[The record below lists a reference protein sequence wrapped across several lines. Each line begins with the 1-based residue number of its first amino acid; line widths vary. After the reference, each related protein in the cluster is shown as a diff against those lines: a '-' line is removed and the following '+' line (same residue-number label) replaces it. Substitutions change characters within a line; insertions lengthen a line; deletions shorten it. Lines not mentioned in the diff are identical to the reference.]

1 MQASRVR
8 SHVAKSR
15 SLALFLLTI
24 GLLGCKPQM
33 VGIGDDD
40 QGLVDAGDPAGPD
53 DLAAP
58 PLPPKIPG
66 CVGDCV
72 VNATCS
78 ADKGPTTLSGTVS
91 IPSGLLPVYN
101 ARVFIPTGE
110 EIPGPPQAGAYCDRC
125 DRTPKVFSTTTDIN
139 GKFTLRNIPAGR
151 NMPLVIQVGKWRR
164 VLSISEVSECSV
176 NLLDPAE
183 TRLPRSRVEGNIPKM
198 ALSTGSADALECLL
212 RSRKLGLDDSEFT
225 PESGPGRVNLY
236 AGATGA
242 AQYVSTLNGGA
253 RFTAS
258 LAQPNPSW
266 WDSYDNWA
274 KYDIVM
280 LSCEG
285 QQYMQY
291 KSQTALQN
299 LEKYVG
305 SGGRVFASHWH
316 NGWMANAQTPQ
327 KIQTVA
333 TFANN
338 LNLGTIAALINTNQD
353 KGAALA
359 DWLILPSVSGAM
371 PPPRGQLPV
380 MGAKNTVS
388 NLNMSI
394 AQRWVDAPS
403 GASQYFS
410 FDAPIGA
417 APAELCGQMV
427 FTDLHVSGGVGG
439 DTSQAGTPFPG
450 GCNAATLSAQEK
462 ALIFMLFDLTNC
474 LQPPIG

>member
-1 MQASRVR
+1 
-8 SHVAKSR
+8 
-15 SLALFLLTI
+15 
-24 GLLGCKPQM
+24 M

-151 NMPLVIQVGKWRR
+151 NMPLVIQVGKNGDGCCRFRKCRNVRSICSIRRKRGCRAVGLKATFRRWRCR
-164 VLSISEVSECSV
+164 REAPMRWSV
-176 NLLDPAE
+176 F
-183 TRLPRSRVEGNIPKM
+183 
-198 ALSTGSADALECLL
+198 L
-212 RSRKLGLDDSEFT
+212 RSRKLGLMT
-225 PESGPGRVNLY
+225 PSSRRNQVRVASICMRGQPEPRSMCRRSM
-236 AGATGA
+236 AGHGLLRRWPSPIRA
-242 AQYVSTLNGGA
+242 GG
-253 RFTAS
+253 TAMTTK
-258 LAQPNPSW
+258 
-266 WDSYDNWA
+266 A

-299 LEKYVG
+299 LKSTSAVG
-305 SGGRVFASHWH
+305 AGCLRSHWQQRL
-316 NGWMANAQTPQ
+316 MANAQTPQ

-353 KGAALA
+353 KA
-359 DWLILPSVSGAM
+359 
-371 PPPRGQLPV
+371 R
-380 MGAKNTVS
+380 
-388 NLNMSI
+388 
-394 AQRWVDAPS
+394 RWRT
-403 GASQYFS
+403 G
-410 FDAPIGA
+410 
-417 APAELCGQMV
+417 
-427 FTDLHVSGGVGG
+427 
-439 DTSQAGTPFPG
+439 
-450 GCNAATLSAQEK
+450 
-462 ALIFMLFDLTNC
+462 
-474 LQPPIG
+474 